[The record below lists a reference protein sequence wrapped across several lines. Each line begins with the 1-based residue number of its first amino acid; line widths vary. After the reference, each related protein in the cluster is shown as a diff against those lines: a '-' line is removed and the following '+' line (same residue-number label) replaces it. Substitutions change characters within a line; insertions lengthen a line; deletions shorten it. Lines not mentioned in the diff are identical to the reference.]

1 MYGHITQLLIHSSI
15 QQIFIVSGPILDA
28 ADTTIS
34 KTKVFLGFAC
44 QWGVEVEEA
53 MNNQAPVCQVVYVG
67 VNEIQQPK
75 GRERNLTRGQKEP
88 H

>member
-1 MYGHITQLLIHSSI
+1 M
-15 QQIFIVSGPILDA
+15 SGPILDA
-28 ADTTIS
+28 VDTTIS
-34 KTKVFLGFAC
+34 KTKGFLGFAC

-53 MNNQAPVCQVVYVG
+53 MNSQAPVCQVVYVG
-67 VNEIQQPK
+67 VKEIQQPK